1 MDRATK
7 EKALW
12 LLGQKADGAGITYSE
27 IALETGYSKQQF
39 IRLSHSLEESGE
51 AAALAHGNSVSRPH
65 NAARPEEIAYLRKLK
80 EPYPNV
86 TIAHFKGHLHRGCP
100 GEPREGKR
108 RGALRALH
116 AGVHMVQGA
125 LREGGLEVPCLH
137 REEEGCGR
145 QAASHEGAPAPDGHD
160 GSGGRHAL
168 RLARHR

>member
-27 IALETGYSKQQF
+27 IALETGYSKRQL

-51 AAALAHGNSVSRPH
+51 AAALAHGNSGSRPH

-86 TIAHFKGHLHRGCP
+86 TIAHFKDIYIEDVLENPEKANDVERYGLCMRGGP
-100 GEPREGKR
+100 
-108 RGALRALH
+108 H
-116 AGVHMVQGA
+116 
-125 LREGGLEVPCLH
+125 
-137 REEEGCGR
+137 
-145 QAASHEGAPAPDGHD
+145 
-160 GSGGRHAL
+160 GSGSSSRRRAGGPLPPQGRGGM
-168 RLARHR
+168 RTPRSIP